1 MRLLIFTGT
10 TRPNTSIGKF
20 YSHLTKILKARNV
33 DYGLYPVRDESCVN
47 LGERFFRF
55 LRIFDFVNCICFKK
69 KINLSGFDV
78 FLNDMNA
85 GSCFFLF
92 KKRLPKF
99 SLSLYRNSGWNFIE
113 GYLKTGGV
121 GNFIKSLYVFI
132 SVVLLQELPA
142 VRSSDVILA
151 VSHYTK
157 KNLTRNG
164 IPPDKIRV
172 IRNAI
177 ETDKFYPRDKRECR
191 NRLGLKENAFYLIFV
206 GRFTPD
212 KGRDVMI
219 ETMKLLKD
227 YPIKLL
233 LIDDRGYKGKL
244 PSNVVYV
251 GKVPNDEL
259 PIWLNASDVFFF
271 PSLYEG
277 DSLACLEAA
286 SSGLPLVASNTGG
299 LWELKRRGEKYVGEL
314 IVDVKPPDKAAV
326 EYANL
331 MLTLFFNRKLLKKA
345 RWFWMKWGRK
355 KDIEDNMLLYS
366 NLMGGYHND
375 I

>member
-20 YSHLTKILKARNV
+20 YSHLTKVLKAKGIE
-33 DYGLYPVRDESCVN
+33 YELYSVRDIDCPK
-47 LGERFFRF
+47 LGKHFFRF
-55 LRIFDFVNCICFKK
+55 LRIVNFVNCIRFKK
-69 KINLSGFDV
+69 KINLSGFDI
-78 FLNDMNA
+78 FFNDMNA

-92 KKRLPKF
+92 KKTLPK
-99 SLSLYRNSGWNFIE
+99 SSISLYRNSGWNFIE
-113 GYLKTGGV
+113 GYMKSGGI
-121 GNFIKSLYVFI
+121 GNLIKSLYVFI
-132 SVVLLQELPA
+132 SIVLLQELPA

-164 IPPDKIRV
+164 VSPDKIKV

-191 NRLGLKENAFYLIFV
+191 KHLGLDENVFYLTFV

-212 KGRDVMI
+212 KGRDI
-219 ETMKLLKD
+219 IIRTMNLLKA

-233 LIDDRGYKGKL
+233 LIDDRGYSGEL
-244 PSNVVYV
+244 PSNVIYV

-259 PIWLNASDVFFF
+259 SLWLNASDVFFF

-299 LWELKRRGEKYVGEL
+299 LWELKRREEKYVSEL
-314 IVDVKPPDKAAV
+314 IVDVKPVDKAAS

-331 MLTLFFNRKLLKKA
+331 ILTLFFNRKILRKA

-355 KDIEDNMLLYS
+355 KDIEDNMRVYSGLL
-366 NLMGGYHND
+366 GGSTD
-375 I
+375 V